1 MSQSEVERF
10 AGAVRADKTLQ
21 DELKKAAV
29 SNEAIVDFAKSK
41 GYNVTLDEVVA
52 YVEARKATLS
62 AEDLDKVAGGKKKSV
77 TASVTNVEGVVE
89 AIALAVTV
97 TVAAEAQDVA
107 TSSTVAA
114 EAECVIIAT

>member
-10 AGAVRADKTLQ
+10 AGAVRADKALQ

-41 GYNVTLDEVVA
+41 GYNVTLNEVVA
-52 YVEARKATLS
+52 FVEERKATLS

-77 TASVTNVEGVVE
+77 TASVTNVEGVTE
-89 AIALAVTV
+89 AIALAVSVTTV
-97 TVAAEAQDVA
+97 VEVQDVA
-107 TSSTVAA
+107 TTSTVSA

>member
-10 AGAVRADKTLQ
+10 AGAVRADKALQ

-41 GYNVTLDEVVA
+41 GYDVTLNEVVSF
-52 YVEARKATLS
+52 VEERKATLS

-77 TASVTNVEGVVE
+77 TASVTNVEGVTE
-89 AIALAVTV
+89 AIALAVSVTTV
-97 TVAAEAQDVA
+97 VEVQDVA
-107 TSSTVAA
+107 TTSTVSA

>member
-10 AGAVRADKTLQ
+10 AGAVRADKALQ

-41 GYNVTLDEVVA
+41 GYDVTLNEVVA
-52 YVEARKATLS
+52 FVEERKATLS

-77 TASVTNVEGVVE
+77 TASVTNVEGVAE
-89 AIALAVTV
+89 AIALAVSVTTTV
-97 TVAAEAQDVA
+97 EVQDVA
-107 TSSTVAA
+107 TTSTVAA

>member
-10 AGAVRADKTLQ
+10 ASAVRTDKALQ

-29 SNEAIVDFAKSK
+29 SNEAIVDFAKTK
-41 GYNVTLDEVVA
+41 GYDVNLQEIVA
-52 YVEARKATLS
+52 FVEARKATLS
-62 AEDLDKVAGGKKKSV
+62 PEDLDKVAGGKGHAAH
-77 TASVTNVEGVVE
+77 TTNVVGVVE
-89 AIALAVTV
+89 AVALAVTV

>member
-10 AGAVRADKTLQ
+10 AVAVRADKVLQ

-29 SNEAIVDFAKSK
+29 SNEAIVAFAKSK
-41 GYNVTLDEVVA
+41 GYDVNLNEIVSF
-52 YVEARKATLS
+52 VEARKATLS
-62 AEDLDKVAGGKKKSV
+62 EEDLGKVAGGKSKGHV
-77 TASVTNVEGVVE
+77 AATTNVTGVAEVV
-89 AIALAVTV
+89 AMAVSV
-97 TVAAEAQDVA
+97 TVAVEAQDVA

>member
-10 AGAVRADKTLQ
+10 AGAVRADKALQ

-41 GYNVTLDEVVA
+41 GYDVTLNEVVSF
-52 YVEARKATLS
+52 VEERKATLS

-77 TASVTNVEGVVE
+77 TASVTNVEGVAE
-89 AIALAVTV
+89 AIALAVSVTTTV
-97 TVAAEAQDVA
+97 EVQDVA
-107 TSSTVAA
+107 TTSTVAA

>member
-10 AGAVRADKTLQ
+10 ATTVREDKTLQ

-29 SNEAIVDFAKSK
+29 SNEAIVAFAKSK
-41 GYNVTLDEVVA
+41 GYDLNLNEVIQF
-52 YVEARKATLS
+52 VEARKATMS
-62 AEDLDKVAGGKKKSV
+62 DADLDKVAGGKKKGIANV
-77 TASVTNVEGVVE
+77 GTAAEVLAE
-89 AIALAVTV
+89 AVAVSV
-97 TVAAEAQDVA
+97 TVAVEAQDVA

>member
-10 AGAVRADKTLQ
+10 ASAVRTDKALQ

-89 AIALAVTV
+89 AVALAVTV

>member
-10 AGAVRADKTLQ
+10 ANAVRTDKELQ

-41 GYNVTLDEVVA
+41 GYDISLQEVIA
-52 YVEARKATLS
+52 FVEARKATLS
-62 AEDLDKVAGGKKKSV
+62 QEDLDKVAGGKKKSV
-77 TASVTNVEGVVE
+77 TASVTNVEGVTE
-89 AIALAVTV
+89 AVALAVTV
-97 TVAAEAQDVA
+97 TVAVEAQDVA

>member
-41 GYNVTLDEVVA
+41 GYDVTLNEVVSF
-52 YVEARKATLS
+52 VEERKATLS

-77 TASVTNVEGVVE
+77 TASVTNVEGVTE
-89 AIALAVTV
+89 AIALAVSVTTV
-97 TVAAEAQDVA
+97 VEVQDVA
-107 TSSTVAA
+107 TTSTVSA

>member
-10 AGAVRADKTLQ
+10 ASAVRTDKALQ

-41 GYNVTLDEVVA
+41 GYDISLQEVIA
-52 YVEARKATLS
+52 FVEARKATLS
-62 AEDLDKVAGGKKKSV
+62 QEDLDKVAGGKKKSV
-77 TASVTNVEGVVE
+77 TASVTNVEGVTE
-89 AIALAVTV
+89 AVALAVTV
-97 TVAAEAQDVA
+97 TVAVEAQDVA

>member
-1 MSQSEVERF
+1 MSQAEVERF
-10 AGAVRADKTLQ
+10 AAAVRNDKALQ

-29 SNEAIVDFAKSK
+29 SNDAIVQFAKSK
-41 GYNVTLDEVVA
+41 GYDVTVNEVVA
-52 YVEARKATLS
+52 FVEARKATLS

-77 TASVTNVEGVVE
+77 TASVTNVEGVTE
-89 AIALAVTV
+89 AIALAVSV
-97 TVAAEAQDVA
+97 TVAVEAQDVA

>member
-41 GYNVTLDEVVA
+41 GYDVTLNEVVA
-52 YVEARKATLS
+52 FVEERKATLS
-62 AEDLDKVAGGKKKSV
+62 AEDLDKVAGGKGHV
-77 TASVTNVEGVVE
+77 AHTTNAVGVVE

>member
-10 AGAVRADKTLQ
+10 ASAVREQKSLQ

-29 SNEAIVDFAKSK
+29 SNEAIVAFAKSK
-41 GYNVTLDEVVA
+41 GYDVNLNEVVEF
-52 YVEARKATLS
+52 VESRKATLS
-62 AEDLDKVAGGKKKSV
+62 DADLDKVAGGRKKGV
-77 TASVTNVEGVVE
+77 ANIGTAAEVLAE
-89 AIALAVTV
+89 AVAVSV
-97 TVAAEAQDVA
+97 TVAVEAQDVA

>member
-10 AGAVRADKTLQ
+10 AVAVRADKVLQ

-29 SNEAIVDFAKSK
+29 SNEAIVAFAKSK
-41 GYNVTLDEVVA
+41 GYDVNLNEIVSF
-52 YVEARKATLS
+52 VEARKATLS
-62 AEDLDKVAGGKKKSV
+62 KEDLDKVAGGKAKGHV
-77 TASVTNVEGVVE
+77 AATTNVTGIAEVV
-89 AIALAVTV
+89 AMAVSV
-97 TVAAEAQDVA
+97 TVAVEAQDVA

>member
-10 AGAVRADKTLQ
+10 ASAVRTDKALQ

-41 GYNVTLDEVVA
+41 GYDVTLDEIVA
-52 YVEARKATLS
+52 FVEARKATLS

-89 AIALAVTV
+89 AVALAVTV

>member
-10 AGAVRADKTLQ
+10 ADAVRADKVLQ

-29 SNEAIVDFAKSK
+29 SNEAIVAFAKSK
-41 GYNVTLDEVVA
+41 GYDVNLNEMITYIE
-52 YVEARKATLS
+52 ERKATLS
-62 AEDLDKVAGGKKKSV
+62 EADLDQIAGGKKKGIANV
-77 TASVTNVEGVVE
+77 GTAAEVLAE
-89 AIALAVTV
+89 AVAVSV
-97 TVAAEAQDVA
+97 TVAVEAQDVA